1 LFGNAAGGISG
12 ITDGLDKMTAW
23 VNAHKPEIISFFTNI
38 GVAAVSVAQD
48 IVKSFASIV
57 GAVGTL
63 STAFG
68 TVLDGLGIDNDLT
81 SIGNTLTGLETTL
94 NNTAASWDTGKQ
106 KIREWGA
113 AAGEAARNAQGAN
126 GAVTG
131 LGTAVG
137 ALPFKKVI
145 GIEADTKGA
154 HDNVVGIGNAV
165 AALHDKT
172 ITVNVKGQY
181 SVSGQT
187 SVNGTALPSFDGVTI
202 LPGGPLDSTGKK
214 LPGGG
219 ASGPGKATGGLVTG
233 PGGPTSDMI
242 PTNLSDGEY
251 VVNAEATRKNFSLL
265 EAINGGNPSSSTS
278 GGSGISLPSSFSGL
292 ASFGLNGLGSGVG
305 KTGSGSDLS
314 AFGNAAGA
322 AVSGQIS
329 SLAGVF
335 GAGDSPGWLQGISK
349 LVGGISIGGSSAAPL
364 SAESTATGTPPP
376 DGMAHGLRA
385 GQAPGPQT
393 IFNIRT
399 AEVDDAFLKAQR
411 IQDVRLAAK
420 MDRY

>member
-1 LFGNAAGGISG
+1 
-12 ITDGLDKMTAW
+12 
-23 VNAHKPEIISFFTNI
+23 
-38 GVAAVSVAQD
+38 
-48 IVKSFASIV
+48 
-57 GAVGTL
+57 
-63 STAFG
+63 
-68 TVLDGLGIDNDLT
+68 
-81 SIGNTLTGLETTL
+81 
-94 NNTAASWDTGKQ
+94 
-106 KIREWGA
+106 
-113 AAGEAARNAQGAN
+113 
-126 GAVTG
+126 
-131 LGTAVG
+131 
-137 ALPFKKVI
+137 
-145 GIEADTKGA
+145 
-154 HDNVVGIGNAV
+154 
-165 AALHDKT
+165 
-172 ITVNVKGQY
+172 
-181 SVSGQT
+181 
-187 SVNGTALPSFDGVTI
+187 
-202 LPGGPLDSTGKK
+202 
-214 LPGGG
+214 
-219 ASGPGKATGGLVTG
+219 
-233 PGGPTSDMI
+233 
-242 PTNLSDGEY
+242 
-251 VVNAEATRKNFSLL
+251 VNAEATRKNFSLL